1 MWFVLKSL
9 TWIKLSSND
18 TLLQSSS
25 GESAGGGAGC
35 LGDEDVG
42 SGVGRA
48 WLVARQLSSLY
59 RHEVARAA
67 RTSTSGDAL
76 RCGWQTGRHARHQ
89 TSPSRLCQVRR
100 HCCVYAQIA
109 FSPCGVVN
117 KYISF
122 SLVVVVFFFRMWPRR
137 RAATLRSDG
146 ELTDHSRTNT
156 LWAAHWVYRWRAIW
170 WRQRSIASCVISS
183 KNSQLLRPPT
193 HPRIFFGSFP
203 LAWSSFG
210 TSLSLSLLVV
220 PPAIM

>member
-1 MWFVLKSL
+1 MWFILKSL

-42 SGVGRA
+42 RGVGRA

-109 FSPCGVVN
+109 FSPYGAVN

-122 SLVVVVFFFRMWPRR
+122 SLVVVVFFFCFSNVATPTRCHLAVGR
-137 RAATLRSDG
+137 RANWSFKNQ
-146 ELTDHSRTNT
+146 HS
-156 LWAAHWVYRWRAIW
+156 L
-170 WRQRSIASCVISS
+170 S
-183 KNSQLLRPPT
+183 
-193 HPRIFFGSFP
+193 G
-203 LAWSSFG
+203 
-210 TSLSLSLLVV
+210 SLSLQMARDLMATTIHRIARDFFKEQSTSSHTNPPPNFFRNFCSSLERLWYI
-220 PPAIM
+220 A